1 MAALSRWE
9 RVSRCLLAGLDDET
23 IARACGIDIEDA
35 ALYRKQLDQGE
46 RVRMRKDVEINAML
60 RELGLSRAEAYY
72 LLRTATKKDI
82 DKIFRG
88 GGKTMSE
95 MMSLTTWPGDPIS
108 LAAENRMLRERLEA
122 AEASN
127 DVLTAEI
134 EEREK
139 TIAGLIGRNRRL
151 RAERDD
157 ARHERD
163 TLRERRDRAYLN
175 AFTQNRIDRRGQ
187 KRIERALFALI
198 TAAWG
203 IPALV
208 ILCGKALE
216 WARWMMGN

>member
-88 GGKTMSE
+88 GGQ
-95 MMSLTTWPGDPIS
+95 
-108 LAAENRMLRERLEA
+108 
-122 AEASN
+122 N
-127 DVLTAEI
+127 D
-134 EEREK
+134 
-139 TIAGLIGRNRRL
+139 
-151 RAERDD
+151 ERDD
-157 ARHERD
+157 EPDDMAGGPDQPGGGEPD
-163 TLRERRDRAYLN
+163 A
-175 AFTQNRIDRRGQ
+175 AGAPGGGGGQ
-187 KRIERALFALI
+187 QRCVD
-198 TAAWG
+198 G
-203 IPALV
+203 
-208 ILCGKALE
+208 GD
-216 WARWMMGN
+216 